1 MRCTVAVE
9 ICIFVHM
16 FNFVN
21 MFCVVYVYW
30 LHPLTCCK
38 LVSMADGVLQEMGR
52 HDDLW
57 SLFYMV
63 VEFVTG
69 QLPWRK
75 MKDKEQVGN
84 IKEKYDHTQF
94 LKHLPSEFRH
104 IFTHLQVHCLLLPL
118 YVSYCLTS
126 SSRSYFIRARS
137 LESSTRWDGTKDA
150 VSVALTQSEI
160 ADQIRCSAHESSYH
174 IIS

>member
-1 MRCTVAVE
+1 MWPSLLSG
-9 ICIFVHM
+9 
-16 FNFVN
+16 
-21 MFCVVYVYW
+21 VV
-30 LHPLTCCK
+30 
-38 LVSMADGVLQEMGR
+38 QEMGR

-104 IFTHLQVHCLLLPL
+104 VFTHLQVYCILIVLNCCCQLVLLLL
-118 YVSYCLTS
+118 LV
-126 SSRSYFIRARS
+126 I
-137 LESSTRWDGTKDA
+137 
-150 VSVALTQSEI
+150 V
-160 ADQIRCSAHESSYH
+160 
-174 IIS
+174 

>member
-1 MRCTVAVE
+1 VCVAQW
-9 ICIFVHM
+9 
-16 FNFVN
+16 
-21 MFCVVYVYW
+21 CVVV
-30 LHPLTCCK
+30 
-38 LVSMADGVLQEMGR
+38 QEMGR

-94 LKHLPSEFRH
+94 LRHLPSEFRH
-104 IFTHLQVHCLLLPL
+104 IYTHLQVHYMHYAVML
-118 YVSYCLTS
+118 YYLH
-126 SSRSYFIRARS
+126 R
-137 LESSTRWDGTKDA
+137 
-150 VSVALTQSEI
+150 
-160 ADQIRCSAHESSYH
+160 
-174 IIS
+174 

>member
-1 MRCTVAVE
+1 LECK
-9 ICIFVHM
+9 
-16 FNFVN
+16 
-21 MFCVVYVYW
+21 YS
-30 LHPLTCCK
+30 CC
-38 LVSMADGVLQEMGR
+38 VLQEMGR

-94 LKHLPSEFRH
+94 LKHLPSEFRQVY
-104 IFTHLQVHCLLLPL
+104 THLQVFNNNDNDDDDDDNLCRGNDIDMYGPRG
-118 YVSYCLTS
+118 C
-126 SSRSYFIRARS
+126 
-137 LESSTRWDGTKDA
+137 GM
-150 VSVALTQSEI
+150 
-160 ADQIRCSAHESSYH
+160 
-174 IIS
+174 

>member
-1 MRCTVAVE
+1 MCDRWDV
-9 ICIFVHM
+9 
-16 FNFVN
+16 
-21 MFCVVYVYW
+21 
-30 LHPLTCCK
+30 
-38 LVSMADGVLQEMGR
+38 QEMGR

-94 LKHLPSEFRH
+94 LRHLPSEFRH
-104 IFTHLQVHCLLLPL
+104 IYTHLQVQ
-118 YVSYCLTS
+118 
-126 SSRSYFIRARS
+126 
-137 LESSTRWDGTKDA
+137 
-150 VSVALTQSEI
+150 SVIQS
-160 ADQIRCSAHESSYH
+160 QLC
-174 IIS
+174 

>member
-1 MRCTVAVE
+1 
-9 ICIFVHM
+9 
-16 FNFVN
+16 
-21 MFCVVYVYW
+21 
-30 LHPLTCCK
+30 
-38 LVSMADGVLQEMGR
+38 MGR

-94 LKHLPSEFRH
+94 LRHLPTEFRH
-104 IFTHLQVHCLLLPL
+104 IYTHLQVHYLTVANFGCLETIL
-118 YVSYCLTS
+118 
-126 SSRSYFIRARS
+126 
-137 LESSTRWDGTKDA
+137 
-150 VSVALTQSEI
+150 
-160 ADQIRCSAHESSYH
+160 CSHKQT
-174 IIS
+174 

>member
-1 MRCTVAVE
+1 MPCYHSFNPIVRLITVRV
-9 ICIFVHM
+9 
-16 FNFVN
+16 
-21 MFCVVYVYW
+21 
-30 LHPLTCCK
+30 
-38 LVSMADGVLQEMGR
+38 QEMGR

-94 LKHLPSEFRH
+94 LKHLPTEFRH
-104 IFTHLQVHCLLLPL
+104 VFTHLQVDCRLILHAAAAFSFGLLSFL
-118 YVSYCLTS
+118 S
-126 SSRSYFIRARS
+126 
-137 LESSTRWDGTKDA
+137 
-150 VSVALTQSEI
+150 
-160 ADQIRCSAHESSYH
+160 
-174 IIS
+174 

>member
-1 MRCTVAVE
+1 
-9 ICIFVHM
+9 
-16 FNFVN
+16 
-21 MFCVVYVYW
+21 
-30 LHPLTCCK
+30 
-38 LVSMADGVLQEMGR
+38 MGR

-94 LKHLPSEFRH
+94 LRHLPSEFRH
-104 IFTHLQVHCLLLPL
+104 IYTHLQVCYWNGVELGNIQFCVCPQKTAPFCFCSNFSKLFTSKEFL
-118 YVSYCLTS
+118 SYIYPNKFLTK
-126 SSRSYFIRARS
+126 R
-137 LESSTRWDGTKDA
+137 
-150 VSVALTQSEI
+150 Q
-160 ADQIRCSAHESSYH
+160 
-174 IIS
+174 IISLMKGHFMMLYKIQCAYMCHNQCQLVS